1 MDIARVRARGC
12 ANGRDGKEKELEN
25 WIPKKIM
32 EKKKK

>member
-12 ANGRDGKEKELEN
+12 TNGRDGKEKELD
-25 WIPKKIM
+25 WIRKKIM

>member
-12 ANGRDGKEKELEN
+12 ANSRDGKEKEFL
-25 WIPKKIM
+25 KIM